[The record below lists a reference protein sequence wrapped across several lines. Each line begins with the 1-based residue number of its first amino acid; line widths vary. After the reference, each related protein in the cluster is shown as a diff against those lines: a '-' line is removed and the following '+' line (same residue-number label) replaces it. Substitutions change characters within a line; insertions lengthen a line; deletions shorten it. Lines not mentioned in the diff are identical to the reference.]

1 MLEEA
6 LPKSDLLKSETE
18 KGFSKIRTVR
28 LLGIVALALAILF
41 GVLFLALSY
50 VDDFASQVVNLAMAR
65 YSNFTGKFALNNF
78 EEDKRLMAILLS
90 VKDELLP
97 LVECLKPIAFVSAS
111 LFGVAALVFW
121 IFPSWI
127 AERLLRFR
135 ILRVAGEGSG
145 NSISPFS
152 LSKKTLVA
160 LATLVTVVL
169 LSFFVLQRDPAK
181 ENLEK
186 AAELE
191 RETARFVQLQ
201 RQFYQKNKKLG
212 TWAQIGYEPAKS
224 DDFLFE
230 KRGKFAWQAKNR
242 KSWEECPDSSVWKA
256 SFEMTGFFTKELKI
270 YISAPKAANCA
281 HLTPDFRQ
289 NVLQRSKEKY

>member
-1 MLEEA
+1 MLEDA

-28 LLGIVALALAILF
+28 LLGIMALALAILF
-41 GVLFLALSY
+41 GVLFFALSY

-90 VKDELLP
+90 AKDELLP
-97 LVECLKPIAFVSAS
+97 LVECLPPIASVRAS

-145 NSISPFS
+145 NSMSPFS

-181 ENLEK
+181 ENVEK

-256 SFEMTGFFTKELKI
+256 SFEMTGFCTKELKI

-289 NVLQRSKEKY
+289 NVLQRSAKQE

>member
-1 MLEEA
+1 M
-6 LPKSDLLKSETE
+6 
-18 KGFSKIRTVR
+18 
-28 LLGIVALALAILF
+28 
-41 GVLFLALSY
+41 
-50 VDDFASQVVNLAMAR
+50 
-65 YSNFTGKFALNNF
+65 
-78 EEDKRLMAILLS
+78 
-90 VKDELLP
+90 
-97 LVECLKPIAFVSAS
+97 
-111 LFGVAALVFW
+111 
-121 IFPSWI
+121 
-127 AERLLRFR
+127 
-135 ILRVAGEGSG
+135 AGEGSG

-181 ENLEK
+181 ENVEK

-289 NVLQRSKEKY
+289 NVLQRSAKQE